1 MKQILPFVKH
11 RDQHKLV
18 VVDKY
23 NKFGFTTKCGNS
35 IIDAQAG
42 AYAFSLGYQNEE
54 ILDYIRSSMDGVPY
68 VRANK
73 YITSESV
80 LRLQNKWSALSD
92 SYLSHVFYGLGGS
105 DALDTAIKMA
115 TEYWSALGQD
125 DKNQIITFK
134 DSYHGSTVAASY
146 LCGMPVMNKQSP
158 ALKPN
163 WVHYI
168 DQPYH
173 SEEESLKQLEAKVI
187 ELDGKVSAIIKEPV
201 TLLGGVIKCSDEYHQ
216 VIRDICDKHNIL
228 LIVDDVA
235 TCGGK
240 LGKFFGYQTMGVL
253 PDIVTTAKSLTA
265 GFAQLSATFT
275 NERVGLVLEQK
286 PFMTGW
292 TFTPPMP
299 GIYAAEKVCEI
310 IQRNNLLKNVDDI
323 ENWIKDSCNALDDK
337 IETFRV
343 VGTFA
348 AIQIKNDAEITRMK
362 LFKKG
367 LIVGSTCINGDQLLQ
382 MVLPINMQKQ
392 DVDAIFSVLNGVL

>member
-1 MKQILPFVKH
+1 MKQILPFVRH
-11 RDQHKLV
+11 RDPHKLV

-23 NKFGFTTKCGNS
+23 NPFGFTTKCGNS

-54 ILDYIRSSMDGVPY
+54 ILDHIRSSMDVVPY

-73 YITSESV
+73 YITAEPI
-80 LRLQNKWSALSD
+80 LQLQDKWSALSD
-92 SYLSHVFYGLGGS
+92 NYLSHVFYGLGGS
-105 DALDTAIKMA
+105 DALDTAIKIA
-115 TEYWSALGQD
+115 TEYWSALGHS

-146 LCGMPVMNKQSP
+146 LCGMPVMNNQTP
-158 ALKPN
+158 ALKPD
-163 WVHYI
+163 WIHYV

-173 SEEESLKQLEAKVI
+173 SEEESLKQLKAKVI

-216 VIRDICDKHNIL
+216 AIRNICDEHDIL

-253 PDIVTTAKSLTA
+253 PDIVTTAKSITA

-299 GIYAAEKVCEI
+299 GIYAAEKVCDI
-310 IQRNNLLKNVDDI
+310 IQRDNLLNNVGNI
-323 ENWIKDSCNALDDK
+323 EKWIADACVSLGNR
-337 IETFRV
+337 IEGFRV

-348 AIQIKNDAEITRMK
+348 AIKIKNDAEIARIK
-362 LFKKG
+362 SFKKG
-367 LIVGSTCINGDQLLQ
+367 LVIGSTCVNGDQLLQ

-392 DVDAIFSVLNGVL
+392 HIDMVFNVLDGVL